1 VAVSR
6 WTQTWLSGPSAAGD
20 GGPQQDYRGQRLGL
34 PERGAGS
41 VAGSGARIGAVVV
54 DWLPC
59 YVLAALFTSNPA
71 TSTLAIFA
79 LLTAVSVAIAGASPG
94 HALLGLRVAML
105 DGGRARPTAAVTRT
119 ILLCLAIPPLIYN
132 SDGRGLHD
140 RAAGTIVLRTR

>member
-1 VAVSR
+1 MSR
-6 WTQTWLSGPSAAGD
+6 WTQTWLSGPAAGD
-20 GGPQQDYRGQRLGL
+20 GDPQQAYRGQRLGL
-34 PERGAGS
+34 REYGAGS
-41 VAGSGARIGAVVV
+41 AAGFGARIGAVVV

-59 YVLAALFTSNPA
+59 YAVAALFTSNQA

-79 LLTAVSVAIAGASPG
+79 LLTAVSVAVAGASPG
-94 HALLGLRVAML
+94 HALLGMRVAML
-105 DGGRARPTAAVTRT
+105 DGQRATPAAAVTRT